1 MNMHVSTPSQDAD
14 VTSLAIMRAQHP
26 QFAAALDQGASLLTA
41 LRHCGIAFWRDGR
54 LDEAEQM
61 FSTAAAVS
69 PGNPL
74 ILAELG
80 SLLRLQGKTAEAM
93 QCFVESLT
101 INPRQVQVW
110 LNAGSLNNETGDKSA
125 AKKAYLQALA
135 LDAACAEAAV
145 GLGLLHV
152 EQRQYKEGARL
163 LAIAVDQ
170 GSATAPIYACLA
182 QTRYLLGEFS
192 GASAAFA
199 QAVRLCPG
207 DVLFVQRYARV
218 RLIET
223 VIESPVDEAIAVYRA
238 IAGDHAEDILTVC
251 RAAFQ
256 ALGGYGHHEAAI
268 RLGRALL
275 ERVPGDPVIGFHLDA
290 LTGCAC
296 DRAPMHYLTASFD
309 KYAAY
314 FDKHLVEL
322 LDYRVPAKIHSLL
335 VEAGGKFTQLL
346 DLGCGTGLAA
356 PYLKAFG
363 GKMTGVD
370 ISPGMLDKARERD
383 LYDRLI
389 EEEAVAYL
397 RRRDETYDLIAA
409 LDVRVYFGGL
419 TELFAGAAACLEPG
433 GVFAFSYEIG
443 DCDSYELR
451 PSGRFTHAAAYVASL
466 YGKDFVSIASVD
478 TTVRLEATQP
488 VDGRMVLLRRV

>member
-1 MNMHVSTPSQDAD
+1 M
-14 VTSLAIMRAQHP
+14 
-26 QFAAALDQGASLLTA
+26 G
-41 LRHCGIAFWRDGR
+41 
-54 LDEAEQM
+54 
-61 FSTAAAVS
+61 
-69 PGNPL
+69 
-74 ILAELG
+74 
-80 SLLRLQGKTAEAM
+80 
-93 QCFVESLT
+93 
-101 INPRQVQVW
+101 
-110 LNAGSLNNETGDKSA
+110 AGSLNETGDKSA

-163 LAIAVDQ
+163 LGIAVDQ

-182 QTRYLLGEFS
+182 QTRYLLGEFA

-309 KYAAY
+309 KYAVY
-314 FDKHLVEL
+314 FDKHLVEV
-322 LDYRVPAKIHSLL
+322 LDYQDPAKIHSLL
-335 VEAGGKFTQLL
+335 GSGMRHGSCRSLPQSLWRENDRRRYFAGHVGQGAGARSLLADAFTAVEA
-346 DLGCGTGLAA
+346 
-356 PYLKAFG
+356 
-363 GKMTGVD
+363 
-370 ISPGMLDKARERD
+370 
-383 LYDRLI
+383 
-389 EEEAVAYL
+389 AVSRTAQ
-397 RRRDETYDLIAA
+397 R
-409 LDVRVYFGGL
+409 
-419 TELFAGAAACLEPG
+419 FAGN
-433 GVFAFSYEIG
+433 
-443 DCDSYELR
+443 
-451 PSGRFTHAAAYVASL
+451 
-466 YGKDFVSIASVD
+466 
-478 TTVRLEATQP
+478 TV
-488 VDGRMVLLRRV
+488 G